1 MKGGFTVDKLLF
13 ENLTIKKPEILQ
25 SAISTFGV
33 DSQLDMAIEEM
44 AELTKEI
51 LKTRRASK
59 FMTIEKYKEATENVK
74 EEIADV
80 LIMIAQLI
88 IIYGC
93 HYSVQEQI
101 DLKVERLAKTIE
113 FMNSG
118 FIEEG
123 EDEV

>member
-1 MKGGFTVDKLLF
+1 
-13 ENLTIKKPEILQ
+13 
-25 SAISTFGV
+25 
-33 DSQLDMAIEEM
+33 MAIEEM
-44 AELTKEI
+44 SELTKAI
-51 LKTRRASK
+51 LKTRRAAKS
-59 FMTIEKYKEATENVK
+59 MTFEKYKESTDNVK

-80 LIMIAQLI
+80 LIMLAQLM

-93 HYSVQEQI
+93 HYSVQKQI

-118 FIEEG
+118 FVEEG